1 MTGLNVIELTHERIS
16 YAGKLFADMG
26 ADVVIV
32 EPPGGDPSRDYP
44 PYLED
49 QPGPGRSLYFWH
61 YNTSKRSIILD
72 LESEGGR
79 AHFAKLVAGADVVL
93 ETEQPSADGT
103 TRLSRLGID
112 YKDIGESNAKLIW
125 VSMTPY
131 GRTGPRA
138 AEPATDLTLIA
149 GSGMAWMCGYDDHSL
164 PPVRGGGNQGYQTG
178 CHYAVMSALTALL
191 YRDVSGEGQYI
202 DVNMNAA
209 GNVTT
214 EAGSY
219 TWLVANDTVQ
229 RQTGRHAGV
238 NPSMPSQVACADGRY
253 VNTGIPPR
261 RPDEFKRMH
270 EWLIDLGIVD
280 EFPLTPLL
288 ELGAQRE
295 RIDLSM
301 IATHPEVAEIFGAGR
316 ECVNFV
322 ASRIPAAEF
331 FAGAQNRGFQVG
343 IIYAPEEV
351 FSDPHFIARGFPTE
365 VEHPEL
371 GRSFT
376 YPGAPYQFRG
386 SPWGISRRAPL
397 LGEHTDEVLAAL
409 P

>member
-1 MTGLNVIELTHERIS
+1 
-16 YAGKLFADMG
+16 
-26 ADVVIV
+26 
-32 EPPGGDPSRDYP
+32 
-44 PYLED
+44 
-49 QPGPGRSLYFWH
+49 
-61 YNTSKRSIILD
+61 
-72 LESEGGR
+72 
-79 AHFAKLVAGADVVL
+79 
-93 ETEQPSADGT
+93 
-103 TRLSRLGID
+103 
-112 YKDIGESNAKLIW
+112 
-125 VSMTPY
+125 
-131 GRTGPRA
+131 
-138 AEPATDLTLIA
+138 
-149 GSGMAWMCGYDDHSL
+149 
-164 PPVRGGGNQGYQTG
+164 
-178 CHYAVMSALTALL
+178 
-191 YRDVSGEGQYI
+191 
-202 DVNMNAA
+202 
-209 GNVTT
+209 
-214 EAGSY
+214 
-219 TWLVANDTVQ
+219 
-229 RQTGRHAGV
+229 
-238 NPSMPSQVACADGRY
+238 MPSQVACADGRY

-301 IATHPEVAEIFGAGR
+301 IATNPEVAEIFGAGR

-351 FSDPHFIARGFPTE
+351 FADRHFIARGFPTE

>member
-1 MTGLNVIELTHERIS
+1 MTGLRVIELAHERIS

-26 ADVVIV
+26 ADVVLV
-32 EPPGGDPSRDYP
+32 EPPGGEKSRTYP
-44 PYLED
+44 PFLDDAPEN
-49 QPGPGRSLYFWH
+49 GHSLYFWH
-61 YNTSKRSIILD
+61 YNTGKRSVTLD
-72 LESEGGR
+72 LETEGGR
-79 AHFAKLVAGADVVL
+79 VGFARLVAGADVVL
-93 ETEQPSADGT
+93 ETDQPSADGT

-112 YKDIGESNAKLIW
+112 YKDIGEANTKLIW
-125 VSMTPY
+125 VSMTPF
-131 GRTGPRA
+131 GRSGPRA
-138 AEPATDLTLIA
+138 ADPATDLTLIA

-219 TWLVANDTVQ
+219 TWLVANETVQ

-238 NPSMPSQVACADGRY
+238 NPSMPSQVICADGRY

-261 RPDEFKRMH
+261 RPDEFRRMH
-270 EWLIDLGIVD
+270 EWLISLGVQD
-280 EFPLTPLL
+280 EFPLTPFL

-301 IATHPEVAEIFGAGR
+301 IATDPEVAEIFGAGR
-316 ECVNFV
+316 ECVNFI
-322 ASRIPAAEF
+322 ASRISAADF
-331 FAGAQNRGFQVG
+331 FSGAQDRGFQVG

-351 FSDPHFIARGFPTE
+351 FSDRHFIARGFPTE

-371 GRSFT
+371 ERSFT
-376 YPGAPYQFRG
+376 YPGAPYRFLG
-386 SPWGISRRAPL
+386 SPCKIRRRAPL
-397 LGEHTDEVLAAL
+397 LGEHTSEVLAEL
-409 P
+409 G